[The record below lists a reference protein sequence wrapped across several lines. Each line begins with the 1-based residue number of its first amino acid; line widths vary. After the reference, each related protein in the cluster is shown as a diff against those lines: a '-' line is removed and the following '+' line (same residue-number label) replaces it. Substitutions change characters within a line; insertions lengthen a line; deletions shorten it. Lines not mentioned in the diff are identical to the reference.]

1 MAKKRGRETAY
12 DMILSLGAI
21 LATVLVVLVV
31 SWRPKHEL
39 MQSVD
44 FESAKSNAIATSSW
58 PVLVPKVIPE
68 GLSVTSARLEAESYG
83 ESGDTRWYLGFTGKN
98 NEFISLWQS
107 DGTFSKVKSA
117 STNDGTC
124 SEEVTIAGSSWQKCE
139 STKPETRSYVKTEGE
154 LITVVSGTADWAAL
168 ENFINSLQVA
178 E

>member
-12 DMILSLGAI
+12 DMVLSLGAI
-21 LATVLVVLVV
+21 LVTVLVVLIV

-44 FESAKSNAIATSSW
+44 FETAKINAIATSSW
-58 PVLVPKVIPE
+58 PILVPKEIPE

-83 ESGDTRWYLGFTGKN
+83 QSGDTRWYLGFTGNN

-107 DGTFSKVKSA
+107 DGTISKVKSA

-124 SEEVTIAGSSWQKCE
+124 SEKVIIANSSWEKCE
-139 STKPETRSYVKTEGE
+139 SAKPETRAFVKTDGE
-154 LITVVSGTADWAAL
+154 LITVISGTADWTAL
-168 ENFINSLQVA
+168 EDFINSLEIA
-178 E
+178 K

>member
-12 DMILSLGAI
+12 DMVLSLGAI

-58 PVLVPKVIPE
+58 PILIPKEIPN
-68 GLSVTSARLEAESYG
+68 GLSVTSARLEMESYG
-83 ESGDTRWYLGFTGKN
+83 EPGDTRWYLGFTGKN

-107 DGTFSKVKSA
+107 DGTLSKVKSA

-124 SEEVTIAGSSWQKCE
+124 SEEVTIAGNSWQKCE
-139 STKPETRSYVKTEGE
+139 SAKPETRAYVKTDGE
-154 LITVVSGTADWAAL
+154 IITVISGTADWSAL